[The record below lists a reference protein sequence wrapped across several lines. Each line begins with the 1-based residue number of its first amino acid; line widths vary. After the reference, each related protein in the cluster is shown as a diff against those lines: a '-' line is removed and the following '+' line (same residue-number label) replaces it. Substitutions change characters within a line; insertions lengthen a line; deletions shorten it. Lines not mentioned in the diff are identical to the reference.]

1 MALDM
6 SPEKNLITKEDLAR
20 AREIDFVYQ
29 FTSNVKKLME
39 ALGVTR
45 MLPKQEGTVLKAY
58 KAQGILENGEVEEGA
73 IIPLSHYETVPVD
86 FGTITLKKWRKSTG
100 VESITDKGYDQAV
113 GMTTSAM
120 TKDVQKDIRTDLFG
134 FMAKGTGQAAGT
146 DFQEVL
152 AESWGQL
159 QILFEDNEIETVF
172 FMNPLDVASYLAN
185 AQITVQNVFGM
196 RYVEDFLG
204 LGTVILNGSVPKGKI
219 YSTAK
224 SNIVAYYIPVNGAG
238 VEKAFTFTSD
248 ETGFIGIHEFPDY
261 DRMTVN
267 DTVISGI
274 KFFAERIDGIVVGTI
289 GGTVAP
295 TITLDKTTAT
305 IAVDESIKLTATV
318 SPAGQEVSWE
328 SSDATKATVNN
339 GVVTG
344 VAAGSATITAKIG
357 SGSTAKTATCAVTV
371 SSGA

>member
-29 FTSNVKKLME
+29 FTSNAKKLME

-58 KAQGILENGEVEEGA
+58 KAQGILEDGEVEEGA
-73 IIPLSHYETVPVD
+73 IIPLSRYETVPVD

-134 FMAKGTGQAAGT
+134 FMEKGTGQAAGD

-172 FMNPLDVASYLAN
+172 FMNPLDVAIYLAS

-289 GGTVAP
+289 GGTV
-295 TITLDKTTAT
+295 TTKVTLDKETAT
-305 IAVDESIKLTATV
+305 IPVDGNVKLTATV
-318 SPAGQEVSWE
+318 SPAGTDVTWTT
-328 SSDATKATVNN
+328 SDATKATVSG

-344 VAAGSATITAKIG
+344 VAAGTATITAKAG
-357 SGSTAKTATCAVTV
+357 TATATCTVTV
-371 SSGA
+371 TTGA

>member
-29 FTSNVKKLME
+29 FTDNIKKLME

-45 MLPKQEGTVLKAY
+45 MIPKQEGTVLTAY
-58 KAQGILENGEVEEGA
+58 KAQGILEDGNVEEGA
-73 IIPLSHYETVPVD
+73 IIPLSHYETVPID
-86 FGTITLKKWRKSTG
+86 FGKITVMKWRKSTG

-113 GMTTSAM
+113 GKTTTAM
-120 TKDVQKDIRTDLFG
+120 LKDVQKDIREDLFD
-134 FMAKGTGQAAGT
+134 FMATGTGQAAGA

-152 AESWGQL
+152 AQSWGQL
-159 QILFEDNEIETVF
+159 QILFEDNEIEMVF
-172 FMNPLDVASYLAN
+172 FMNPLDVATYLSK
-185 AQITVQNVFGM
+185 AQITVQNAFGM
-196 RYVEDFLG
+196 RYVQDFLG

-248 ETGFIGIHEFPDY
+248 ETGLIGIHEFPDY

-267 DTVISGI
+267 DTVMSGI
-274 KFFAERIDGIVVGTI
+274 KIFAERLDGVVVGTI
-289 GGTVAP
+289 GGTV
-295 TITLDKTTAT
+295 TTTVTLDKTTAT
-305 IAVDESIKLTATV
+305 VPVDGSVKLNATV
-318 SPAGQEVSWE
+318 SPAGTAVTWT
-328 SSDATKATVNN
+328 SSDDTKATVKD

-344 VAAGSATITAKIG
+344 VAAGNATITA
-357 SGSTAKTATCAVTV
+357 TAGTATATCAVTV
-371 SSGA
+371 SAGA

>member
-6 SPEKNLITKEDLAR
+6 SPEKNLITRDDLAR

-29 FTSNVKKLME
+29 FTQNIRKLME

-45 MLPKQEGTVLKAY
+45 MLPKQEGTVLTAY
-58 KAQGILENGEVEEGA
+58 KAEGILEDGDVEEGA

-86 FGTITLKKWRKSTG
+86 FGKITLNFWRKSTSAQA
-100 VESITDKGYDQAV
+100 VTDKGYDQAV
-113 GMTTSAM
+113 GETTKAM
-120 TKDVQKDIRTDLFG
+120 LKDVQKKIRNDLFG
-134 FMAKGTGQAAGT
+134 FMATGTGQAAGT
-146 DFQEVL
+146 TFQETL
-152 AESWGQL
+152 AQSWGQL
-159 QILFEDNEIETVF
+159 QILFEDNEIESVF
-172 FMNPLDVASYLAN
+172 FMNPLDVATYLAT
-185 AQITVQNVFGM
+185 AQITVQNAFGM

-238 VEKAFTFTSD
+238 MEKAFTFTSD

-267 DTVISGI
+267 DTIMSGI
-274 KFFAERIDGIVVGTI
+274 KFFAENISGVVVGTI
-289 GGTVAP
+289 GGTVTP

-318 SPAGQEVSWE
+318 SPAGQEASWE
-328 SSDATKATVNN
+328 SSDTTKATVSN

-357 SGSTAKTATCAVTV
+357 NGSTAKTATCAVTV